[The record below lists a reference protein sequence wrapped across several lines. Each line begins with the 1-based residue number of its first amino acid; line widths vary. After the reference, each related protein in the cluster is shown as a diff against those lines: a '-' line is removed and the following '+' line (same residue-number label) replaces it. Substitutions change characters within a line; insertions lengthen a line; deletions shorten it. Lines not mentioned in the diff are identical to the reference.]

1 MKLVDRHILSCAIDF
16 ACASMDDSFNSILK
30 CCLTDIEC
38 SFDIGVDIA
47 LRSDIRVGDS
57 NERGKMEDDIYI
69 FADCLAKVW
78 LTDISTDDFNIF

>member
-1 MKLVDRHILSCAIDF
+1 
-16 ACASMDDSFNSILK
+16 MDDSFNSILK

-57 NERGKMEDDIYI
+57 NECCKVEDDIYI
-69 FADCLAKVW
+69 FADSFAKVW
-78 LTDISTDDFNIF
+78 ITNISADNFNILETRHFLKPSPIVK